1 MKIFGFV
8 KKVLFIGL
16 TISCISMINQECKI
30 RPQVVNVN
38 GDQPVFFKFSIVAIV
53 IILTIHM
60 QKFVFPML

>member
-8 KKVLFIGL
+8 KKVLFIAL